1 MRIILIL
8 LFLLVNIVCNG
19 QTSTAKVVLKSGVT
33 ITGIIKEMVINDHIK
48 ITVSGVDTTI
58 LMSDIESITNIEGNE
73 KMGGNRTS
81 SFAEVSKKAYGAY
94 EITDQNSYPETF
106 VLELDGQKLNMV
118 LVRGGVFN
126 MGYDDRHSL
135 DMKSEPIHQVTLSSF
150 YVSKESVSRRVAQKL
165 LNLKLKEDKRI
176 DDFYSTYDW
185 DEADKLVKSIADLAN
200 KPYRMLTE
208 AEWEYVSLMPFAKDI
223 FGDQKYVE
231 WCNDFF
237 DKYMPNDQINPTGPD
252 KGKYHVTRSY
262 NARRNKWD
270 RVIDQDQ
277 KLLIRLKPF
286 IRLAISAD
294 KIK

>member
-1 MRIILIL
+1 MKKNLIL
-8 LFLLVNIVCNG
+8 LFLLVNIVCYG

-33 ITGIIKEMVINDHIK
+33 ITGVIKEMVINDHIK

-58 LMSDIESITNIEGNE
+58 SMSDIESITNIEGNE
-73 KMGGNRTS
+73 KNGGNSTS
-81 SFAEVSKKAYGAY
+81 SFAETSKKAYGVY
-94 EITDQNSYPETF
+94 EITDLNSYPETF

-126 MGYDDRHSL
+126 MGYDDKHSL

-150 YVSKESVSRRVAQKL
+150 YVSKESVSRRVAKKL
-165 LNLKLKEDKRI
+165 LNLKLKEDKKI
-176 DDFYSTYDW
+176 DDYYSTYDW
-185 DEADKLVKSIADLAN
+185 DEADKLVKSIVDLAN

-231 WCNDFF
+231 WCYDFF
-237 DKYMPNDQINPTGPD
+237 DKYKPNDQINPTGPD
-252 KGKYHVTRSY
+252 RGKYHVTRSY

-270 RVIDQDQ
+270 REREQE
-277 KLLIRLKPF
+277 RKPF

>member
-1 MRIILIL
+1 MRKILIL
-8 LFLLVNIVCNG
+8 LFLLVNIVCYG

-33 ITGIIKEMVINDHIK
+33 ITGVIKEMVINDHIK
-48 ITVSGVDTTI
+48 IAVSGVDTTI
-58 LMSDIESITNIEGNE
+58 SMSDIESITNVEGNE
-73 KMGGNRTS
+73 KKAAVSTT
-81 SFAEVSKKAYGAY
+81 SFAVASKNAYGVY

-126 MGYDDRHSL
+126 MGYDDDHSL
-135 DMKSEPIHQVTLSSF
+135 DMESEPIHQVTLSSF
-150 YVSKESVSRRVAQKL
+150 YVSKESVSRRVAKKL

-176 DDFYSTYDW
+176 DDYFSTYDW
-185 DEADKLVKSIADLAN
+185 EEADKLVKSIADLAG

-223 FGDQKYVE
+223 FGEQKYVE
-231 WCNDFF
+231 WCSDFF
-237 DKYMPNDQINPTGPD
+237 DKYRSNDQINPTGPD
-252 KGKYHVTRSY
+252 RGKYHVTRSY

-270 RVIDQDQ
+270 RERDQA
-277 KLLIRLKPF
+277 RKPF
-286 IRLAISAD
+286 VRLAISAD